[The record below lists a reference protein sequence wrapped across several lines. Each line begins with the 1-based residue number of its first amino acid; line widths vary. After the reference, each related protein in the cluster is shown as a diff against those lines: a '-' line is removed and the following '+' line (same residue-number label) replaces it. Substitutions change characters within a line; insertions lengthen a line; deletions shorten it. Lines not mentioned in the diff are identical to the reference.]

1 MLNLTKFH
9 FKIEAIGNI
18 HLILFPPNLMEA
30 FSNFQAVIII
40 VQVDKLIKD
49 KREYIMSKYK
59 IY

>member
-1 MLNLTKFH
+1 
-9 FKIEAIGNI
+9 
-18 HLILFPPNLMEA
+18 MEA
-30 FSNFQAVIII
+30 FTEFHEDILR